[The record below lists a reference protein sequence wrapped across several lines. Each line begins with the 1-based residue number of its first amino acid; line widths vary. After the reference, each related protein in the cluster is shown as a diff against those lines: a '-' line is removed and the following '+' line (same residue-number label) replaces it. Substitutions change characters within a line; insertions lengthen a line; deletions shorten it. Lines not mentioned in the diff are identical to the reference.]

1 LSGVAQSQRRR
12 RSSGPR
18 HRKRLVALVGI
29 CITLAAGV
37 SCAAQPSKS
46 AGTLGTNFKR
56 LYAAKSAF
64 NQPIPAGAAIDPR
77 SDAYV
82 AKLAQAGGGHG
93 LFVALQRWTVPV
105 YYAKAST
112 PRTNVRLTASWRV
125 ADWMLR
131 VPIPGNAAPDP
142 SSDGHMTILDRA
154 TGCEFDFYQAR
165 HENGG
170 WSAGWGNSLRLAGK
184 GVYSHGFSARGSGF
198 ANLAG
203 VIWPKELRDG
213 TIRHALMFSYPDT
226 SSRGAVGPATETD
239 GESTDADALPEG
251 ARLRLDPSLDLRK
264 LGLSPAAY
272 TIGRALQRYGM
283 YLGDTGGSVTLY
295 AVNRQSY
302 SGNPYKGFSA
312 SAYGDLSK
320 IPLNRFR
327 VLRLGTVRSS
337 SSLQSRARL
346 VRSGCGRLR

>member
-1 LSGVAQSQRRR
+1 MA
-12 RSSGPR
+12 
-18 HRKRLVALVGI
+18 
-29 CITLAAGV
+29 TLADV
-37 SCAAQPSKS
+37 
-46 AGTLGTNFKR
+46 
-56 LYAAKSAF
+56 
-64 NQPIPAGAAIDPR
+64 
-77 SDAYV
+77 
-82 AKLAQAGGGHG
+82 GGSHG
-93 LFVALQRWTVPV
+93 LFVALRRWTVPV
-105 YYAKAST
+105 YYASAST
-112 PRTNVRLTASWRV
+112 PRTDVRLTASWRV

-184 GVYSHGFSARGSGF
+184 GVYPHGFSARGSGF

-203 VIWPKELRDG
+203 VIWPKELRAG
-213 TIRHALMFSYPDT
+213 TIKHALMFSYPYT

-251 ARLRLDPSLDLRK
+251 ARLQLDPHLDLRK

-283 YLGDTGGSVTLY
+283 YLGDTGGSVSLY

-302 SGNPYKGFSA
+302 AGNPYKGFSA
-312 SAYGDLSK
+312 GAYGDLGK
-320 IPLNRFR
+320 ISLNRFR
-327 VLRLGTVRSS
+327 VLRLGPVRSP

>member
-1 LSGVAQSQRRR
+1 MSGVAQSQRRR

-29 CITLAAGV
+29 CVTLAAGV

-46 AGTLGTNFKR
+46 AGTLGTSFKR

-64 NQPIPAGAAIDPR
+64 NRPIPAGAALDPR

-82 AKLAQAGGGHG
+82 ATLADVGGSHG
-93 LFVALQRWTVPV
+93 LFVALRRWTVPV
-105 YYAKAST
+105 YYASAST
-112 PRTNVRLTASWRV
+112 PRTDVRLTASWRV

-184 GVYSHGFSARGSGF
+184 GVYPHGFSARGSGF

-203 VIWPKELRDG
+203 VIWPKELRAG
-213 TIRHALMFSYPDT
+213 TIKHALMFSYPYT

-251 ARLRLDPSLDLRK
+251 ARLQLDPHLDLRK

-283 YLGDTGGSVTLY
+283 YLGDTGGSVSLY

-302 SGNPYKGFSA
+302 AGNPYKGFSA
-312 SAYGDLSK
+312 GAYGDLGK

-327 VLRLGTVRSS
+327 VLRLGPVRSP

>member
-1 LSGVAQSQRRR
+1 VTPSQRRNY
-12 RSSGPR
+12 SPGPR
-18 HRKRLVALVGI
+18 HRKRLVVLVWV

-46 AGTLGTNFKR
+46 ARTLGTSFKR

-64 NQPIPAGAAIDPR
+64 NQPIPASIAIDPR

-82 AKLAQAGGGHG
+82 AALAQAGGSHG
-93 LFVALQRWTVPV
+93 LFVALRRWTVPV

-112 PRTNVRLTASWRV
+112 PRTNVRLTASWRA

-142 SSDGHMTILDRA
+142 SSDGHMTILDRS
-154 TGCEFDFYQAR
+154 TGCEFDFYQAH

-170 WSAGWGNSLRLAGK
+170 WSAGWGNSLRVGGK
-184 GVYSHGFSARGSGF
+184 GVYPYGFSARGSGF

-203 VIWPKELRDG
+203 IIWPKEMRDG
-213 TIRHALMFSYPDT
+213 TIRHALMFSYPYT
-226 SSRGAVGPATETD
+226 SSRGAVAPATETD
-239 GESTDADALPEG
+239 GESTRSDALPEG
-251 ARLRLDPSLDLRK
+251 ARLQLDPGLDLRK

-272 TIGRALQRYGM
+272 AIGKALQRYGM
-283 YLGDTGGSVTLY
+283 YLGDTGGGSGVSLY
-295 AVNRQSY
+295 AVNGQSY
-302 SGNPYKGFSA
+302 PANPYKGFSTG
-312 SAYGDLSK
+312 AYGDLGK

-327 VLRLGTVRSS
+327 VIRLGTVRSP

>member
-1 LSGVAQSQRRR
+1 VADSQRRR
-12 RSSGPR
+12 RPGGPL

-29 CITLAAGV
+29 SVTLAAGV

-46 AGTLGTNFKR
+46 ASTLDTSFKR
-56 LYAAKSAF
+56 LYGAKSAF
-64 NQPIPAGAAIDPR
+64 NQPIPAGASIDPR

-82 AKLAQAGGGHG
+82 AALAEAGGSHG
-93 LFVALQRWTVPV
+93 LLVALRRWTVPV
-105 YYAKAST
+105 YYANAST

-125 ADWMLR
+125 ADWLLG
-131 VPIPGNAAPDP
+131 VPIPSNAEPDP
-142 SSDGHMTILDRA
+142 SSDGHLTVLDRA
-154 TGCEFDFYQAR
+154 TGCEFDFYGAH

-170 WSAGWGNSLRLAGK
+170 WTSDWANSLRLTGR
-184 GVYSHGFSARGSGF
+184 GVYPHGFSARGSGF

-203 VIWPKELRDG
+203 VIWPKELRDRA
-213 TIRHALMFSYPDT
+213 IRHALLFSYPHT
-226 SSRGAVGPATETD
+226 SSRGAVAPATETD
-239 GESTDADALPEG
+239 GESTSADALPEG
-251 ARLRLDPSLDLRK
+251 ARLQLDPSLDLRK

-272 TIGRALQRYGM
+272 TIGKALQRYGM
-283 YLGDTGGSVTLY
+283 YLGDTGSGISLY
-295 AVNRQSY
+295 AVNGQSY

-312 SAYGDLSK
+312 GAYGDLSK

-327 VLRLGTVRSS
+327 VLRLGAVRSS